1 MARPKKIRVLVTAG
15 PTWMRIDR
23 VRILTNLFSGRT
35 GFLIAKFLKEK
46 GFPVTLLLGPARF
59 MPEAKGLNLIRFKY
73 FEELRRLIK
82 KELKDRSYKVVIH
95 SAAVSDYKPLKV
107 YKGKISSSQDK
118 LLIELKP
125 APKIIK
131 EIRKLRPDIYLIQFK
146 LEAGKTKNKLIDRA
160 YRSLLENNSDLV
172 IANDLKDIRNSN
184 YRAYLVD
191 REKNVEVIKGRRDL
205 AQKLFRVIKKLGEEN
220 V

>member
-1 MARPKKIRVLVTAG
+1 MVRPKKIRVLVTAG

-46 GFPVTLLLGPARF
+46 GFPATLLLGPVRF
-59 MPEAKGLNLIRFKY
+59 IPEAKGLNLIRFKY

-82 KELKDRSYKVVIH
+82 KELKDRNYKVVIH

-107 YKGKISSSQDK
+107 YKGKISSSHNK

-146 LEAGKTKNKLIDRA
+146 LEAGKTKNKLIDKA

-172 IANDLKDIRNSN
+172 IANDLKDVRNSN
-184 YRAYLVD
+184 YRAYLID
-191 REKNVEVIKGRRDL
+191 REKSVEVIKGRKDL
-205 AQKLFRVIKKLGEEN
+205 AQKLFRVVRKLGEEN